1 LWENFTGI
9 EGRVQYKLTPISLVV
24 FLAAAVSLLVALRSW
39 NKRTARGGIYFSL
52 AMLALT
58 FWTIVSGLGY
68 AAVPVGLKV
77 FYAKLEVLGYMTGLG
92 LFTAFALSY
101 AGYEDWLKKAWVTIL
116 LVSLPAVSIL
126 LAFTNDLHGSIWVDF
141 PPSPALDNAVI
152 FVHGPGFNW
161 ILFSGY
167 LLATIVFGA
176 FVYAALRG
184 PERARKQARLLVLAQ
199 LVLIGGNLLYLIDAF
214 NIPGLDWSS
223 ITFALTSILFL
234 YALYNTRFLDVIPVA
249 RNTMIE
255 RMIDA
260 VLVLDSLG
268 NLVDANPQARAV
280 LGLRPG
286 DLWTPYRAALKNW
299 PEIIALLDD
308 ADRPEATELTLE
320 QQAKTF
326 DLRLTPLTDNF
337 DRSYGLLVVMREI
350 TERKRTESVTRM
362 RLRLWEFAAL
372 LPVEQLMQKALDEI
386 GALTASPIG
395 FYHAVDEDQET
406 LTLQAWSTRTR
417 EEFCKADG
425 EGRHYPISQAGVWV
439 DCVREKRAVIH
450 NDYASLPHRQGL
462 PEGHAPVIR
471 ELAVPTLREGR
482 VVSILGVG
490 NKPGDYDQKDVELVE
505 YFADLLWTVVDKKR
519 AEEHIRQLN
528 DRLEQQVMT
537 DDLTGLA
544 NRRAFFQRGEEE
556 IRRVERYHTPLSV
569 IVLDGDRFKTINDS
583 HGHAA
588 GDGMLQTIADVLR
601 RTVRDIDLSAR
612 FGGDEFGI
620 LLPNTDIVGAVRL
633 AERLRQAIKTS
644 TYRLDGKDIH
654 VTVSVGVAEYGKSGK
669 NLDTILRKADAA
681 LYQAKEQGR
690 DRVIFVD

>member
-1 LWENFTGI
+1 M
-9 EGRVQYKLTPISLVV
+9 QYKLIPISLFI
-24 FLAAAVSLLVALRSW
+24 FLSAAVSLVVTVRSW
-39 NKRTARGGIYFSL
+39 NRRTAKGGFYFSL

-58 FWTIVSGLGY
+58 FWTLVSGLDY
-68 AAVPVGLKV
+68 AAVPLTLKV
-77 FYAKLEVLGYMTGLG
+77 FFAKLEVLGYMTGLG

-101 AGYEDWLKKAWVTIL
+101 AGFEDWLKKPWVNLL
-116 LVSLPAVSIL
+116 LVGLPAVSIL
-126 LAFTNDLHGSIWVDF
+126 LAFTNDLHQSVWVDF
-141 PPSPALDNAVI
+141 PPSPVLENVVI
-152 FVHGPGFNW
+152 FVHGPGFGW

-167 LLATIVFGA
+167 LLALIVFCA

-199 LVLIGGNLLYLIDAF
+199 LVLVGGNLLYLIDAF

-223 ITFALTSILFL
+223 IAFTITGVLFL

-268 NLVDANPQARAV
+268 NLVDANPQARTI
-280 LGLRPG
+280 LGLRSG
-286 DLWTPYRAALKNW
+286 DLWTPYQSALKNW
-299 PEIIALLDD
+299 PEIIALLDEPN
-308 ADRPEATELTLE
+308 RPEATELTLE
-320 QQAKTF
+320 KQARSF
-326 DLRLTPLTDNF
+326 DLRLTPLTDNLE
-337 DRSYGLLVVMREI
+337 RSYGLLVVMREI
-350 TERKRTESVTRM
+350 TERKRTESVTRL

-386 GALTASPIG
+386 GVLTGSPIA
-395 FYHAVDEDQET
+395 FYHAVDPDEET

-417 EEFCKADG
+417 DEFCKAEG

-439 DCVREKRAVIH
+439 DCVREKRPVIH
-450 NDYASLPHRQGL
+450 NDYASLPHRKSL
-462 PEGHAPVIR
+462 PEGHTPVVR

-490 NKPGDYDQKDVELVE
+490 NKTTDYDQRDVDAVE

-519 AEEHIRQLN
+519 AEERIQQLN
-528 DRLEQQVMT
+528 DRLELQVLT

-556 IRRVERYHTPLSV
+556 VRRVERYQTPLSV

-583 HGHAA
+583 YGHSA
-588 GDGMLQTIADVLR
+588 GDGVLQTIADVLR
-601 RTVRDIDLSAR
+601 RTVRDIDLAAR

-620 LLPNTDIVGAVRL
+620 LLPNTDVVGAVRL
-633 AERLRQAIKTS
+633 AERLRMAIKTS
-644 TYRLDGKDIH
+644 AYRQDGQDIH
-654 VTVSVGVAEYGKSGK
+654 VTVSIGVAEYGKSGTD
-669 NLDTILRKADAA
+669 LDTILRKADAA
-681 LYQAKEQGR
+681 QYQAKEQGR
-690 DRVIFVD
+690 DRVIFTD